1 MQIVIPL
8 TLLQWENALS
18 TKEYIHV
25 FPGDMTEKLEKAHGS
40 KLYNPKR
47 RYTRPLKF
55 NLYVNDTVLFTEK
68 IAGIVLGS
76 GHPLLPSEVMTPKQ
90 AAKEV
95 RQWGNGQRPASFS
108 PVMQRSYRVTVLR
121 IGLIEPA

>member
-8 TLLQWENALS
+8 TLLQWENALA
-18 TKEYIHV
+18 TKEYVHV
-25 FPGDMTEKLEKAHGS
+25 FPGDMTKKLEKAHGS

-47 RYTRPLKF
+47 HYTRPLKF

-76 GHPLLPSEVMTPKQ
+76 GHPLQPSEVMTPQ
-90 AAKEV
+90 EAAKEV
-95 RQWGNGQRPASFS
+95 KQWANGQRPDSFS
-108 PVMQRSYRVTVLR
+108 AVMARSYKVTVLR

>member
-25 FPGDMTEKLEKAHGS
+25 FPGDMTKKLEKAHGS
-40 KLYNPKR
+40 TLYNPKR